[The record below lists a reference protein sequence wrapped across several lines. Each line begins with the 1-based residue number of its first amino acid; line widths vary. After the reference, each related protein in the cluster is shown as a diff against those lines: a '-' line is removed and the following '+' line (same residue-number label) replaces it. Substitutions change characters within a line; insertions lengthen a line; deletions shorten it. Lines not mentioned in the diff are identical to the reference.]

1 MVQFLVPRLYEL
13 GLRPK
18 ISKSGNRVTS
28 IRIAKYGVT
37 FLDVAKLLAPSTNL
51 RKFGKLFNLDQCKA
65 HFPFSILNSVEDLK
79 RPELPQDDWSWRSE
93 LTGAAVYSAQEL
105 ANIKSEAQELFRL
118 ANCRNVGDYLRAY
131 LLLDVDILYKATQ
144 CWRKQLKSLIGLDFV
159 ECAKFT
165 ISSLSYTAGLKKME
179 RNLRIGHF
187 FPNNS
192 QMYRLLRLGM
202 RG

>member
-1 MVQFLVPRLYEL
+1 VPRLFEL

-18 ISKSGNRVTS
+18 IAKSGNRVTS
-28 IRIAKYGVT
+28 IKISKLGVT

-65 HFPFSILNSVEDLK
+65 HFPFSILKSVEDLK
-79 RPELPQDDWSWRSE
+79 RPELPQDDWSWRSD
-93 LTGAAVYSAQEL
+93 LTGPVHSAEDL
-105 ANIKSEAQELFRL
+105 AKIKAEARELFQL

-144 CWRKQLKSLIGLDFV
+144 CWRKQLKSLIGMDFV
-159 ECAKFT
+159 ECGKFT